1 MPEAATFIAWAES
14 LPTLS
19 YYAILRVAPD
29 AGPAQVKA
37 AFHSF
42 ALRAHPDRYVDM
54 EDAEVARAAAEVF
67 KRGVEAY
74 NVLSKPDLRAKYDKG
89 LAAGKLRFDP
99 DALPS
104 QPPPPPKG
112 KSIEECATTP
122 KGKQIAAKA
131 DRLISIGKL
140 EDARIQLVN
149 AIQEEPFNE
158 ELQERLTML
167 YESLC
172 LEPL

>member
-54 EDAEVARAAAEVF
+54 DGEVARAAAEVF

-99 DALPS
+99 DALES
-104 QPPPPPKG
+104 VPPPPPQVKP
-112 KSIEECATTP
+112 IEDCATTP

-131 DRLISIGKL
+131 DRFIAIGKL

-158 ELQERLTML
+158 ALQERLTML

>member
-19 YYAILRVAPD
+19 YYAILRVPPD

-54 EDAEVARAAAEVF
+54 DAEVSRAAAEVF

-74 NVLSKPDLRAKYDKG
+74 NVLSKPELREKYDKG
-89 LAAGKLRFDP
+89 LAGGKLRFDP
-99 DALPS
+99 DALES
-104 QPPPPPKG
+104 VPPPPVRG
-112 KSIEECATTP
+112 KSIEDCATTP

>member
-1 MPEAATFIAWAES
+1 MAWAES

-19 YYAILRVAPD
+19 YYAILRCAQD
-29 AGPAQVKA
+29 ASPAQVKA

-42 ALRAHPDRYVDM
+42 ALRAHPDRYVDH
-54 EDAEVARAAAEVF
+54 DPEVARAAAEVF

-74 NVLSKPDLRAKYDKG
+74 NILSKPNLREKYDRGLEKG
-89 LAAGKLRFDP
+89 RLRLDP

-104 QPPPPPKG
+104 APPPPPKG
-112 KSIEECATTP
+112 KTLEEVAETP
-122 KGKQIAAKA
+122 KGKLIAARA

-140 EDARIQLVN
+140 EEARIQIIN
-149 AIQEEPFNE
+149 ATQEEPFNE
-158 ELQERLTML
+158 ELKERLNAL
-167 YESLC
+167 YEALC

>member
-1 MPEAATFIAWAES
+1 MPSVSTFLAWAES

-29 AGPAQVKA
+29 APPTEIKA

-42 ALRAHPDRYVDM
+42 AMRCHPDRYVD
-54 EDAEVARAAAEVF
+54 EGHDVAKAAAEVF

-74 NVLSKPDLRAKYDKG
+74 NVLSKSDLRTRYDKG
-89 LAAGKLRFDP
+89 LPKTLRLDP

-104 QPPPPPKG
+104 VPAPPKG
-112 KSIEECATTP
+112 RTLEEIAQTAR
-122 KGKQIAAKA
+122 GKQFALKA

-140 EDARIQLVN
+140 EEARVQIIN
-149 AIQEEPFNE
+149 ATQEEPFNE
-158 ELQERLTML
+158 ELKERLDVL
-167 YESLC
+167 YEALC